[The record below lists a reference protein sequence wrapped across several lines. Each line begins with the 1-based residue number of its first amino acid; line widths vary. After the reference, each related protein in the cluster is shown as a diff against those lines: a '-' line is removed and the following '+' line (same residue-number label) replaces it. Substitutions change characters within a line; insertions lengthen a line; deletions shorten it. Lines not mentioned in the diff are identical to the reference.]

1 MNLDKRVEKNITSIK
16 NLKNL
21 LIEIIKNPEKY
32 IKDLSLMESLSSQGK
47 LSKYENVD
55 LKIFATSIN
64 TMKRLSYYPD
74 CDFEALDKLRVS
86 AIESLKKKEG
96 LIENKITYNKNDLLV
111 KIENLE
117 NELNINKSSQLL
129 LLKTI
134 SDVNKTLNSIKNVN
148 NIEEMKEHLS
158 LLNGKIKKVMLL
170 DSDFLINIESNN
182 VITVDFK
189 KKD

>member
-21 LIEIIKNPEKY
+21 LIEIIKNPDKY
-32 IKDLSLMESLSSQGK
+32 IKDLPLMESLSSQGK

-64 TMKRLSYYPD
+64 TMKRLSSYPD

-86 AIESLKKKEG
+86 AIESLKKKED

-117 NELNINKSSQLL
+117 NELNINKNSQLL

-148 NIEEMKEHLS
+148 NVEEMKEHLS

-170 DSDFLINIESNN
+170 DSDFLINVESNN
-182 VITVDFK
+182 VITIDFK

>member
-1 MNLDKRVEKNITSIK
+1 MNLDKRVEKNIISIK

-32 IKDLSLMESLSSQGK
+32 IKDLPLMESLSSQGK

-64 TMKRLSYYPD
+64 TMKRLSSYPD

-86 AIESLKKKEG
+86 AIEILKKKEG

>member
-32 IKDLSLMESLSSQGK
+32 IKDLPLMESLSSQGK

-64 TMKRLSYYPD
+64 TMKRLSSYPD

-86 AIESLKKKEG
+86 AIESLKKKEN
-96 LIENKITYNKNDLLV
+96 LIGNKITYNKNDLLV

-117 NELNINKSSQLL
+117 NELNINKNSQLL

-148 NIEEMKEHLS
+148 NVEEMKEHLS

-170 DSDFLINIESNN
+170 DSDFLINMESNN